1 MKLAEM
7 DPSCISIWPQSETSA
22 LRTQCKLGPGEAEKT
37 ERSFQNRGSILRYPA
52 KQELNLALFF
62 LILDLSVSYF
72 PFSEI
77 FLLQNVRAQI

>member
-7 DPSCISIWPQSETSA
+7 DTSRILIWPQSEMSA
-22 LRTQCKLGPGEAEKT
+22 LRTQWKLGPGEAERT
-37 ERSFQNRGSILRYPA
+37 ERTFQNRESLLRYPA
-52 KQELNLALFF
+52 MQGLNLALFF